1 MFRRAAVCCRSP
13 VILCLLALS
22 PLAAQTPPSAGP
34 HDAKLAVAWMQR
46 SAEYQAACLQA
57 FRGAAVALEAAVA
70 DATWLACL
78 EQGNVDRAMELPPA
92 VVVDVDETLLD
103 NTAYNARLIADGARF
118 APDTW
123 AAWVKEQQASA
134 VPGAL
139 GYVRAAVRLG
149 VRVVYVTNRS
159 ADGKDSTQESDTR
172 QNLRK
177 LGFPIV
183 EGDGEDVVL
192 CKGEIGDKS
201 ARRAA
206 VAERYRILQVVGDN
220 LADFAPGTEP
230 RKAEAT
236 PHGLAAECAQVERD
250 RERLVTA
257 MASWWGERWIL
268 LPNPAY
274 GSFEDVL
281 RGEQPKDQ
289 PLQGVL
295 RLQR

>member
-1 MFRRAAVCCRSP
+1 M
-13 VILCLLALS
+13 CLLALS
-22 PLAAQTPPSAGP
+22 PLAAQTAMPAPP
-34 HDAKLAVAWMQR
+34 HDARLAVAWMQR
-46 SAEYQAACLQA
+46 SAEYQACCLQA
-57 FRGAAVALEAAVA
+57 FRAAVLALESAVDDGA
-70 DATWLACL
+70 WIGCL
-78 EQGNVDRAMELPPA
+78 EQGDRDRAMGLPPA
-92 VVVDVDETLLD
+92 VIVDVDETILD
-103 NTAYNARLIADGARF
+103 NTAYNARLIADGAQF

-123 AAWVKEQQASA
+123 ARWVHEQQAAA

-139 GYVRAAVRLG
+139 GYAQAAVRLG

-159 ADGKDSTQESDTR
+159 ADGKDSTQETDTR

-183 EGDGEDVVL
+183 ENDGEDAVL

-206 VAERYRILQVVGDN
+206 VATRYRILQLVGDN

-230 RKAEAT
+230 RKAEAA
-236 PHGLAAECAQVERD
+236 PHGLAVECAQVERD
-250 RERLVTA
+250 RDRLVTA

-268 LPNPAY
+268 IPNPAY

-281 RGEQPKDQ
+281 RGAQGKDQ
-289 PLQGVL
+289 PLQGAL